1 MDGSFPRF
9 GPGHLT
15 ALALIPLIA
24 CALAFAARQREQWRR
39 PIQFTLAGML
49 TAATV
54 VWVAVLAM
62 HYNVGWKWI
71 LPLQLSDASIVLT
84 VMVIL
89 TLNQWL
95 FDVVFFWGLT
105 AVPLAMLMPD
115 ILEPFPD
122 PFTISF
128 FVLHG
133 LVVVILLYLIW
144 SRQMRPRP
152 DAALRSFLALN
163 GFMLLVLAV
172 NYVLG
177 TNYMYLM
184 EKPSQPSLLDY
195 FGPWPWY
202 IVTSEF
208 VAMALFRLL
217 GWPFRKRVATGAESV
232 HAHP

>member
-1 MDGSFPRF
+1 MDGTFPRF
-9 GPGHLT
+9 GAAHLT
-15 ALALIPLIA
+15 ALAIIPMAGYL
-24 CALAFAARQREQWRR
+24 LARTARQNPRLER
-39 PIQFTLAGML
+39 PIQFTLAAML
-49 TAATV
+49 TIATV
-54 VWVAVLAM
+54 SWVLALVW

-84 VMVIL
+84 VLVTL

-95 FDVVFFWGLT
+95 FDVVFYWGLT

-133 LVVVILLYLIW
+133 LVVVILLYLVW
-144 SRQMRPRP
+144 SGQMRPRP
-152 DAALRSFLALN
+152 SAAMRSFLALN
-163 GFMLLVLAV
+163 AFMLLVLAV
-172 NYVLG
+172 NLLLG

-184 EKPSQPSLLDY
+184 EKASQPSPLDY

-208 VAMALFRLL
+208 VAMALFGLL
-217 GWPFRKRVATGAESV
+217 GLPFRRARAIAAG
-232 HAHP
+232 

>member
-15 ALALIPLIA
+15 ALALIPLVA
-24 CALAFAARQREQWRR
+24 YGLALLAGRREGSRR
-39 PIQFTLAGML
+39 PIQYTLAGLL
-49 TAATV
+49 TAATILWVTVLV
-54 VWVAVLAM
+54 VR
-62 HYNVGWKWI
+62 YNVGWKWI
-71 LPLQLSDASIVLT
+71 LPLQLCDASIVLT
-84 VMVIL
+84 VLVIL

-95 FDVVFFWGLT
+95 LDVVYFWGLT

-133 LVVVILLYLIW
+133 LVVVILLYLVW
-144 SRQMRPRP
+144 SGLMRPRP
-152 DAALRSFLALN
+152 DAVMRSFLALN

-172 NYVLG
+172 NYGLN
-177 TNYMYLM
+177 TNYMYLLA
-184 EKPSQPSLLDY
+184 KPSQPSLLDY

-202 IVTSEF
+202 ILTSEF
-208 VAMALFRLL
+208 VAIVLFTLL
-217 GWPFRKRVATGAESV
+217 GLPFRKASASGKGGARATG
-232 HAHP
+232 